1 MKYFIFL
8 PGGLIEFSLS
18 LKSNGFTRIFLRHKN
33 YSPQYSVSLDSGLIL
48 GKFFWILVLNIT
60 SYSLFQVSSSGTT
73 VILVL
78 NLLCLTSIST
88 TFFLICF
95 TYFLILFL
103 FAWLFISSVP
113 CFLLFLLLV
122 WFCLFLLFFFS
133 EFHLFMF
140 HSSFLSNC
148 HELMYFW
155 FDVVVFFFFVFSNL
169 VWGYVI
175 TFRMLCYSF
184 L

>member
-122 WFCLFLLFFFS
+122 WFCLFLLFFFRVS
-133 EFHLFMF
+133 FIYV
-140 HSSFLSNC
+140 SFLFFVQLSWAYVFLIWC
-148 HELMYFW
+148 CC
-155 FDVVVFFFFVFSNL
+155 FFFFVFSNL

>member
-122 WFCLFLLFFFS
+122 
-133 EFHLFMF
+133 
-140 HSSFLSNC
+140 
-148 HELMYFW
+148 
-155 FDVVVFFFFVFSNL
+155 
-169 VWGYVI
+169 
-175 TFRMLCYSF
+175 
-184 L
+184 